1 MIAAA
6 DLSRRRADPSS
17 LAFSCHTSSGFGG
30 SSRVVMSRLNNPCA
44 ALLSI
49 KSWIP
54 HRKCAF
60 RRRFQIASL
69 AEAVIDVGD
78 RSLKSINLAEICIS
92 F

>member
-1 MIAAA
+1 M
-6 DLSRRRADPSS
+6 P
-17 LAFSCHTSSGFGG
+17 
-30 SSRVVMSRLNNPCA
+30 RLNSLR
-44 ALLSI
+44 ALALGQKLDSA
-49 KSWIP
+49 
-54 HRKCAF
+54 RKYAF